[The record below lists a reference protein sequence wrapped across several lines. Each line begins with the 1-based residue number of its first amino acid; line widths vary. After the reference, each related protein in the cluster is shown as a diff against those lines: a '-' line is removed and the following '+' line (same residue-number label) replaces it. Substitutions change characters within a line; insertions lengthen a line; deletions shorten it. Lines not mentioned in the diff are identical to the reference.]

1 MCANLMCNL
10 FKFKN
15 EDTRRC
21 HWRPSDIC
29 IVNSEQ
35 ISHIPLVHSLFIW
48 TSNSQPG
55 QELLQFWPKFESQIQ
70 ATWLLVKKC
79 VTSCGWVFLNLFSTC
94 FICMPCLDMLSV
106 TSENG
111 SNYFTSSKFKQFLH
125 GEHNVLLTSW
135 CLISKDSGQWY

>member
-1 MCANLMCNL
+1 MKTPDDVIDVL
-10 FKFKN
+10 
-15 EDTRRC
+15 
-21 HWRPSDIC
+21 
-29 IVNSEQ
+29 Q
-35 ISHIPLVHSLFIW
+35 ISVLLTLNRFHTFLWCIHCLLW
-48 TSNSQPG
+48 TSISQPG

-94 FICMPCLDMLSV
+94 FICMPSLDMLSV

-111 SNYFTSSKFKQFLH
+111 SNYFTSSRFKQFLH